1 MQNSPGQVIAKCSQ
15 LLSTATAHYVTNR
28 DYSMRFY
35 TLFSLQQQEIWV
47 AVCGHEHTWQYHKRS
62 HHHHHHHW
70 VDSVKWQN
78 EYNSASMDSNP
89 RIQSLSQILQSRKPG
104 NRCCQSQNCGTEKTV
119 YKVFINETEKKS
131 SIKCSSIGHK
141 MTFCSITND
150 KSQYLQQSTYSKIL
164 LLTNVTAYYCMSQVT
179 YFFCQLSIN

>member
-104 NRCCQSQNCGTEKTV
+104 NGCCQSQNCGTEKTV
-119 YKVFINETEKKS
+119 YKVFINETEKNRLFNVHQS
-131 SIKCSSIGHK
+131 AIKWHFVVLQ
-141 MTFCSITND
+141 TTNHNIYNSLNTL
-150 KSQYLQQSTYSKIL
+150 KF
-164 LLTNVTAYYCMSQVT
+164 YY
-179 YFFCQLSIN
+179 

>member
-1 MQNSPGQVIAKCSQ
+1 MRVERWKHSSAE
-15 LLSTATAHYVTNR
+15 LSRTSDCKVFTAAVYSYCPLPKHATNR

-104 NRCCQSQNCGTEKTV
+104 NGCCQSQNCGTENTV
-119 YKVFINETEKKS
+119 YKVFINETEKNRLLNVRQS
-131 SIKCSSIGHK
+131 VIKWHFVVLQ
-141 MTFCSITND
+141 TTNHNIYNSLHTL
-150 KSQYLQQSTYSKIL
+150 KF
-164 LLTNVTAYYCMSQVT
+164 YY
-179 YFFCQLSIN
+179 